1 MLNDMY
7 IRVYKQLIVVSLFIS
22 IVTMTQNKFEIRDYY
37 VNSIYVSGNKYVMYL
52 VF

>member
-7 IRVYKQLIVVSLFIS
+7 IRVYKQLIISLFIS
-22 IVTMTQNKFEIRDYY
+22 IVTMTQNKFEIRDYH

>member
-7 IRVYKQLIVVSLFIS
+7 IRVYKQLIISLFIS